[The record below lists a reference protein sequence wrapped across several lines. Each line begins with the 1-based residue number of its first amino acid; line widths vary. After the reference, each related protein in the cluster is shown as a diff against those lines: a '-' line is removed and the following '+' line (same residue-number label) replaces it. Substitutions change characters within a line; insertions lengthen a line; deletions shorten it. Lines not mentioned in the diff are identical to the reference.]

1 MSDPNLKHP
10 LEDSRAYQERLSKV
24 ARIDAF
30 SDEEESE
37 EADSGLVIS
46 GTELIV
52 NPRMQRYLIAVEYIG
67 TRFYGSQQQP
77 KYRTVV
83 GVLQEAFHKFT
94 GQPVKIFCS
103 SRTDAGVHALSN
115 VCHVDVERISKRKPG
130 ELLPP
135 HEPGVVQKA
144 VNHFLQKNE
153 GDVMVID
160 VRCVPSNYHARYKA
174 KERTYFYRLLS
185 GSDPLSILEK
195 DRAWHVPEELNLRAM
210 QEACR
215 VLVGSHDF
223 SSFRAAGCQA
233 KSPVRSLDELSV
245 TEVPSTPYFP
255 SLTERTWSNL
265 NNGDPLT
272 CSSQPKT
279 ETAGVTTNVGEFVG
293 STNGDTFGVRRR
305 HRCYVVTARSR
316 GFLYHQ
322 VRLIVA
328 VLKCVGTGELTVTD
342 VERILK
348 AKNVSASKPMAP
360 ASGLYLARVKYELP

>member
-1 MSDPNLKHP
+1 MSDLNLKHP
-10 LEDSRAYQERLSKV
+10 LDDSTADSQERLSKF
-24 ARIDAF
+24 ARIDVF
-30 SDEEESE
+30 SDEEE
-37 EADSGLVIS
+37 EAEAEVLV
-46 GTELIV
+46 E
-52 NPRMQRYLIAVEYIG
+52 NPRMQRYLVAVEYIG
-67 TRFYGSQQQP
+67 TRFFGSQQQP

-83 GVLQEAFHKFT
+83 GVLQDAFHKFI
-94 GQPVKIFCS
+94 GQPVKILCS

-135 HEPGVVQKA
+135 HEPDVVQKA

-185 GSDPLSILEK
+185 GPDPLSILEK
-195 DRAWHVPEELNLRAM
+195 GRAWHVPEELDLCAM

-223 SSFRAAGCQA
+223 SSFRASGCQA
-233 KSPVRSLDELSV
+233 KSPVRSLDELNV

-255 SLTERTWSNL
+255 SVTWSNL
-265 NNGDPLT
+265 NNGDPPLT

-279 ETAGVTTNVGEFVG
+279 ETAGVTTNVGELVG

-328 VLKCVGTGELTVTD
+328 ALKCVGTGELTVSD

-348 AKNVSASKPMAP
+348 AKNVAAAKPMAP
-360 ASGLYLARVKYELP
+360 ASGLYLARVKYEFP